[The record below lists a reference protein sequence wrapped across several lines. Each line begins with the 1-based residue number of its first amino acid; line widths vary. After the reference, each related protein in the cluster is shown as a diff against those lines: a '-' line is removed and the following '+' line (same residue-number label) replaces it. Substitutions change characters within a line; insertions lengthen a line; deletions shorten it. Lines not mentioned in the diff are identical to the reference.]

1 MLARILRIKGC
12 VASALLNFEKTD
24 IEFTSKDFELMRKVT
39 MIIRFFHEAT
49 QMLSEDDCSVSM
61 SIPIVATIQ
70 KALQVH
76 SSDTG
81 VKTLKRGLHESMTQ
95 RFGDMETIPEY
106 SVATFLDPRY
116 KHFYFQNTST
126 LEEVTEIIVTE
137 VSSKLG
143 GPPISKS
150 DSVSSQSSED
160 SFSTEGSFGAA
171 MRKFVEKQQKPK
183 HPKNSSQSRE
193 DQINIFF
200 GGWGYRL

>member
-1 MLARILRIKGC
+1 MLIAC
-12 VASALLNFEKTD
+12 
-24 IEFTSKDFELMRKVT
+24 
-39 MIIRFFHEAT
+39 T
-49 QMLSEDDCSVSM
+49 QMLSQDDCSVSM

-143 GPPISKS
+143 GPLISKS
-150 DSVSSQSSED
+150 ESVSAQSSED
-160 SFSTEGSFGAA
+160 SF
-171 MRKFVEKQQKPK
+171 
-183 HPKNSSQSRE
+183 
-193 DQINIFF
+193 
-200 GGWGYRL
+200 

>member
-1 MLARILRIKGC
+1 
-12 VASALLNFEKTD
+12 
-24 IEFTSKDFELMRKVT
+24 

-116 KHFYFQNTST
+116 KHFYFQNMYLNSH
-126 LEEVTEIIVTE
+126 
-137 VSSKLG
+137 
-143 GPPISKS
+143 
-150 DSVSSQSSED
+150 
-160 SFSTEGSFGAA
+160 FGNFCACV
-171 MRKFVEKQQKPK
+171 KK
-183 HPKNSSQSRE
+183 
-193 DQINIFF
+193 IF
-200 GGWGYRL
+200 WRVRLQTVNT